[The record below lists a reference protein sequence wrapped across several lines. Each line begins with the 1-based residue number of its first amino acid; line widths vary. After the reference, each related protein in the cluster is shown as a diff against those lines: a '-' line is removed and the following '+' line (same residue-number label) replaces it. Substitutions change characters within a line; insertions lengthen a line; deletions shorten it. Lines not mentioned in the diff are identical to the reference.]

1 MNEITRSRI
10 RHVFL
15 SPRPNIPL
23 MSAADLLGMTLNQLK
38 REIDDGAIVA
48 VSTRLG
54 QRVTREEMIAAA
66 MRVTSRRSSK
76 RLSGTMRRISCRRRS
91 GWWSYARG
99 CRGISGRCCGIWRG
113 GMRQPWTLS
122 LPGNWRMWRARI
134 RRNSRKRWPD
144 SVPR

>member
-54 QRVTREEMIAAA
+54 HLAGVDLSPIRAHH
-66 MRVTSRRSSK
+66 RR
-76 RLSGTMRRISCRRRS
+76 
-91 GWWSYARG
+91 
-99 CRGISGRCCGIWRG
+99 
-113 GMRQPWTLS
+113 
-122 LPGNWRMWRARI
+122 
-134 RRNSRKRWPD
+134 
-144 SVPR
+144 